1 MMTPEFSR
9 TAAIAVNMP
18 GQSFD
23 ENQRLR
29 DALIEAGEY
38 DKLDAWAKE
47 KYDAAHV
54 IYLRRFGPG
63 ATSSEAPP
71 PPLTDEPKRARLDRS
86 VGRVE
91 DLVWASCVS
100 CLCKS
105 RGPVCEAYPDGI
117 PEVILNGKVNH
128 KTPYPGDR
136 GLTYLPVTPWETP
149 GEH

>member
-23 ENQRLR
+23 ENRRLR

-63 ATSSEAPP
+63 ATSNEAPL
-71 PPLTDEPKRARLDRS
+71 PPLADDQKRARLDRF

-100 CLCKS
+100 CLRKS

-117 PEVILNGKVNH
+117 PEVILNGKVDH

-136 GLTYLPVTPWETP
+136 GLTYLPVRPDMVPEEP
-149 GEH
+149 

>member
-1 MMTPEFSR
+1 MTPEFSR
-9 TAAIAVNMP
+9 TAAIAVNTP
-18 GQSFD
+18 GLSFE
-23 ENQRLR
+23 ENRRLR
-29 DALIEAGEY
+29 DALIKAGEY

-54 IYLRRFGPG
+54 IYLRRFGAGP
-63 ATSSEAPP
+63 ASDHVPP
-71 PPLTDEPKRARLDRS
+71 RPLTDEQKRARLDRF

-100 CLCKS
+100 CLRKS

-117 PEVILNGKVNH
+117 PEVILNAKVDH